1 MTMPQKSLPQEVSPA
16 APDAPIASHAAAP
29 LCIGIFDTDHA
40 RAGAVAAILETQ
52 AYRCLLIRSTA
63 ELLSHREQIS
73 MLLLDAETLLQKD
86 GFAPLIAA
94 ISALAVSAVP
104 VLLVATRAQLPQL
117 QAARTAGAADYLLKP
132 MRQGELLLR
141 IGLLAA
147 MAYPQ
152 HEAQQQQRYAQY
164 VFETPSRRI
173 VRGATVIKV
182 THKEFDLALLLF
194 ANLNRPLSR
203 AYIQESIWSGEPEMP
218 TRTLDTH
225 ISRVRNKLALVP
237 ENGFQLTPVYGYGY
251 QLAQTGA
258 DKPD

>member
-1 MTMPQKSLPQEVSPA
+1 MTMPQKPMPQEVSQI
-16 APDAPIASHAAAP
+16 PDAPIASNTATP

-40 RAGAVAAILETQ
+40 RASAVAALLEAQ
-52 AYRCLLIRSTA
+52 AYRCLFIRSA
-63 ELLSHREQIS
+63 ADLLSHREQIDI
-73 MLLLDAETLLQKD
+73 LVLDAETLMQKET
-86 GFAPLIAA
+86 FAPLIAA
-94 ISALAVSAVP
+94 ISALAAAAVP
-104 VLLVATRAQLPQL
+104 ALLITTRAQLPQL
-117 QAARTAGAADYLLKP
+117 QAARAAGAADYLLKP

-141 IGLLAA
+141 VGLLAA

-152 HEAQQQQRYAQY
+152 HAAQQQQRYAQY

-203 AYIQESIWSGEPEMP
+203 AYIQEAIWSGEPEMP

-225 ISRVRNKLALVP
+225 ISRVRNKLKLVP

-258 DKPD
+258 DKRS